1 MTDGAWSVLNKI
13 ILTVDVCT
21 SLAASY
27 ASGYCTQILQQTSL
41 FTSLKLP
48 MKPVFKYIRSD
59 ANARLLCVTIAFI

>member
-27 ASGYCTQILQQTSL
+27 ASGYCDSDTATNIIIY
-41 FTSLKLP
+41 FT
-48 MKPVFKYIRSD
+48 
-59 ANARLLCVTIAFI
+59 